1 MDRTDRGRDRL
12 KEDLDKK
19 KDGKMDRQTEEQR
32 D

>member
-12 KEDLDKK
+12 KEDLDKNT
-19 KDGKMDRQTEEQR
+19 DGKMDRQKEGQR